1 MVPDNRTNLFP
12 SPVESRCGRSCFL
25 PDLLGLVNRRTESR
39 LHTVKQMLREDN
51 TTNEGGGSLHYNTK
65 GVGSVARLKF
75 EAQIPEMERII
86 GNR

>member
-1 MVPDNRTNLFP
+1 M
-12 SPVESRCGRSCFL
+12 
-25 PDLLGLVNRRTESR
+25 
-39 LHTVKQMLREDN
+39 HTVKQMLREDN

-65 GVGSVARLKF
+65 GGGSVARLKF